1 MIDTTGFY
9 RIENQVSGM
18 FLLAGSW
25 GKVPTDKLVWQYA
38 LTDDIGNGYY
48 DPDGFL
54 WQFVS
59 DNNGYYKIVNK
70 VSGMFLLAGSWGK
83 VPSDRAM
90 WQYALTDGNTNGN
103 YDPDGFLWSIND
115 QGNII
120 NKVSGFGLLAG
131 SWGALPSDK
140 KVWQYPL
147 TDGDP
152 KGFLWKLIPTIT
164 LYVDA
169 DYATTLTTQTVDTYC
184 SFGQN
189 KSQTTNEN
197 FLRSVNVGD
206 TVIWRGET
214 TPPSSNV
221 IDITQVKKENVP
233 GSSNVFGGN
242 GILQGIGD
250 PETVTGTVQAGTG
263 GENETYTIFF
273 KVNGTG
279 QQFQIDPKI
288 KVNPQTQQ

>member
-1 MIDTTGFY
+1 MIDQTSYY
-9 RIENQVSGM
+9 RIQNQVSGM

-25 GKVPTDKLVWQYA
+25 GKVPSDKLVWQYA
-38 LTDDIGNGYY
+38 ITDGDTNANY

-54 WQFVS
+54 WQIIP
-59 DNNGYYKIVNK
+59 DNNGFNRIINK
-70 VSGMFLLAGSWGK
+70 VSGFELLAGSWGK
-83 VPSDRAM
+83 VPSDRKV
-90 WQYALTDGNTNGN
+90 WQYALTDGDTNAN

-131 SWGALPSDK
+131 SWGTVPSDK

-147 TDGDP
+147 TEGDP
-152 KGFLWKLIPTIT
+152 NGFLWKLIPTIT

-169 DYATTLTTQTVDTYC
+169 ANATSLTPRTVDEYC
-184 SFGQN
+184 SFGQD

-197 FLRSVNVGD
+197 FSITVNVGD
-206 TVIWRGET
+206 KVIWRGET
-214 TPPSSNV
+214 TPASSNV

-242 GILQGIGD
+242 GMLQGSGN
-250 PETVTGTVQAGTG
+250 PEAVTGTVQAGTG
-263 GENETYTIFF
+263 GEDETYTIFF

-279 QQFQIDPKI
+279 PNFPIDPKI
-288 KVNPQTQQ
+288 RVNPPQTR

>member
-1 MIDTTGFY
+1 MIDQTGYY

-25 GKVPTDKLVWQYA
+25 GKSPSDRAVWQYT
-38 LTDDIGNGYY
+38 LTDNYTNGNY
-48 DPDGFL
+48 DLDGFL
-54 WQFVS
+54 WQIIP
-59 DNNGYYKIVNK
+59 DNNGYYRIMNK

-83 VPSDRAM
+83 VPSDRNV
-90 WQYALTDGNTNGN
+90 WQYPLTDGTTNGN
-103 YDPDGFLWSIND
+103 YDLEGFLWSIND

-131 SWGALPSDK
+131 SWGAAPSDK

-147 TDGDP
+147 NDGDP
-152 KGFLWKLIPTIT
+152 NGFLWKLIPTIT
-164 LYVDA
+164 LYVDSA
-169 DYATTLTTQTVDTYC
+169 HATSLTPQTVDTYC
-184 SFGQN
+184 SFGQD
-189 KSQTTNEN
+189 KSQTPNEN
-197 FLRSVNVGD
+197 FSRSVNVGD
-206 TVIWRGET
+206 QVIWRGET

-242 GILQGIGD
+242 GILQGSGN

-263 GENETYTIFF
+263 GEDETYTIFF

-279 QQFQIDPKI
+279 QQLKIDPRI
-288 KVNPQTQQ
+288 KVNPTQ